1 MSRIGDILVEIEDR
15 LAGGQTPQEVAKTLN
30 IPLHW
35 VTETEMDMEWTGFP
49 ACEFNGEQ
57 L

>member
-1 MSRIGDILVEIEDR
+1 MVKIKDILIEIERR
-15 LAGGQTPQEVAKTLN
+15 LAYGQTPQEVAKTLN

-49 ACEFNGEQ
+49 ASEFNGE
-57 L
+57 